1 MAILIAKNQQI
12 GGMAAKDMRD
22 ILKKIYEH
30 GLFNQRRLAN
40 EIYWLRMRAT
50 QTGAANGS

>member
-1 MAILIAKNQQI
+1 MAIRIAKNQQI